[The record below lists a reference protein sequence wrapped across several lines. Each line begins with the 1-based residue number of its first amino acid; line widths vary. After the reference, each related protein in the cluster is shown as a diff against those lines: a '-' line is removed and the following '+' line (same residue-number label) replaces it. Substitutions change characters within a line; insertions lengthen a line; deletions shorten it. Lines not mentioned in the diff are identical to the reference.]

1 MLDNRIGIVYTVYVL
16 HTRSEEGVF
25 MNVLQVENL
34 RKEYPK
40 FLLNDVSFNIPKG
53 YIMGFIGENG
63 AGKTTTL
70 KAMLNII
77 SRDGG
82 TVSIFGKNMDENELE
97 IKKDISFMT
106 GKSFYP
112 KRKIREIT
120 NIFRRF
126 YSNFDEE
133 LYQKYL
139 KKFNL
144 DQEKKMDELSQGMGL
159 KYSITL
165 ALSHHAK
172 LIVLDEPTSGLDP
185 VARDS
190 LLELFQTLIE
200 DGEVSILFSTHI
212 TSDLEKCADYITF
225 IQNGE
230 IIESLSKDDLIEK
243 YRLINGTSDA
253 LDSVKNDLVSFK
265 KNAFGFTGLIK
276 TDLLKENSTIK
287 VGVPSLDDI
296 MIYYAERGA
305 TI

>member
-1 MLDNRIGIVYTVYVL
+1 
-16 HTRSEEGVF
+16 
-25 MNVLQVENL
+25 MNVLTVENL

-40 FLLNDVSFNIPKG
+40 FILNDISFVIPKG

-77 SRDGG
+77 SKDGG
-82 TVSIFGKNMDENELE
+82 TVSIFDKDMDENEIE
-97 IKKDISFMT
+97 IKNDIAFMA

-112 KRKIREIT
+112 KRKIKEIT
-120 NIFRRF
+120 SVFKKF
-126 YSNFDEE
+126 YPNFDQE
-133 LYQKYL
+133 LYLEYL

-144 DQEKKMDELSQGMGL
+144 DEDKKIDELSQGMSL

-172 LIVLDEPTSGLDP
+172 LIILDEPTSGLDP

-190 LLELFQTLIE
+190 LLELFQSIIE
-200 DGEVSILFSTHI
+200 DGEISILFSTHI

-225 IQNGE
+225 IQDGQM
-230 IIESLSKDDLIEK
+230 IESLSKDDLIDK
-243 YRLINGTSDA
+243 YRLINGAHDSLDLIKSD
-253 LDSVKNDLVSFK
+253 LISYK

-276 TDLLKENSTIK
+276 TEYLKENIAIK
-287 VGVPSLDDI
+287 VGAPSLDDI

-305 TI
+305 SK